1 MQRIQV
7 TAPGKGACWECGC
20 RQDPGGQ
27 SGHNIITSR
36 EVGVLEIDGEDSALN
51 TTELYP

>member
-1 MQRIQV
+1 MGVAKIQV
-7 TAPGKGACWECGC
+7 DSLGTT
-20 RQDPGGQ
+20 
-27 SGHNIITSR
+27 ITSR